1 MPQWNCACP
10 NCQAARRGL
19 IPARTQSCVAIS
31 VDGARWY
38 LVNASPDLAV
48 QIQGFSELGPR
59 KQSPRNSPIAGIFLT
74 NADLDHVL
82 GVFSLR
88 EGDGLEIVA
97 TKAVR
102 AIAEKCLGIETVL
115 NSFCGSRW
123 HEPVFGNS
131 APVRFPKGTPP
142 GLQYRAIEL
151 GGKAPRFASSFGIGD
166 PGQSVAYEFLDDRT
180 HSRLVIAPDVAE
192 ANRELLDALDAA
204 DIVLFDGTFWSA
216 DELRNVRTGAPAAA
230 EMGHMTIRDG
240 SLKLLQHLPAK
251 AKVYIHINNT
261 NPILAAN
268 SPERAAVEAASI
280 VVGQDGLEFEL

>member
-1 MPQWNCACP
+1 M
-10 NCQAARRGL
+10 
-19 IPARTQSCVAIS
+19 AIS
-31 VDGARWY
+31 VDGERWY
-38 LVNASPDLAV
+38 LINASPDLAI

-59 KQSPRNSPIAGIFLT
+59 KESPRNTPVAGIFLT

-97 TKAVR
+97 TKAVQ
-102 AIAEKCLGIETVL
+102 AIAERCLGMETVL
-115 NSFCGSRW
+115 NSFCGSCW
-123 HEPVFGNS
+123 HEPVFGNP
-131 APVRFPKGTPP
+131 APVTFPKGTPH

-151 GGKAPRFASSFGIGD
+151 GGKAPRFASSFGMGD
-166 PGQSVAYEFLDDRT
+166 PGQSVAYEFLDNRT
-180 HSRLVIAPDVAE
+180 DSRLVVAPDVAQ
-192 ANRELLDALDAA
+192 ANGELLDALKAA

-216 DELRNVRTGAPAAA
+216 DELQNVRAGAPAAA

-240 SLKLLQHLPAK
+240 SLKLLQHLRAK

-261 NPILAAN
+261 NPILAAD
-268 SPERAAVEAASI
+268 SPERATVEAAGI